1 MFLVF
6 IGPVVHI
13 YRYGFVE
20 LLWPFLILH
29 KKERA
34 RKLRGLKWV
43 NIEEEKNYRWSIFS
57 CQVGPRNTQ
66 LRVWY
71 EILKNVGKLCE
82 DPDTQENRWRWRHLL
97 IGSDIEYRFMLSEAI
112 TWGCLSVW
120 VKVEIL
126 RSAKLTQ
133 FHLHCRA
140 VDLHSFF
147 AVPDPVVFLNAD
159 LDADPDPEPALQNL

>member
-1 MFLVF
+1 
-6 IGPVVHI
+6 
-13 YRYGFVE
+13 
-20 LLWPFLILH
+20 
-29 KKERA
+29 
-34 RKLRGLKWV
+34 
-43 NIEEEKNYRWSIFS
+43 
-57 CQVGPRNTQ
+57 
-66 LRVWY
+66 
-71 EILKNVGKLCE
+71 
-82 DPDTQENRWRWRHLL
+82 
-97 IGSDIEYRFMLSEAI
+97 MLSEAI